1 MNCLMWCSSD
11 ISSLGSYLGKNFC
24 GFLGNGCVGQ
34 GMAIASIV
42 SQGLYATMVLEKIE
56 ISQEDEIEVPRVF
69 ISESRVIL
77 VRKRE
82 SVSKYQRSNEIGS
95 NSRISWK

>member
-1 MNCLMWCSSD
+1 M
-11 ISSLGSYLGKNFC
+11 GKNFC
-24 GFLGNGCVGQ
+24 GFLGNGCVGP

-42 SQGLYATMVLEKIE
+42 SQGWYAAMVLEKIE
-56 ISQEDEIEVPRVF
+56 IGQEDEIEVTRVF

-82 SVSKYQRSNEIGS
+82 SVSKYQRSNEIRS